1 MIVDDLPFS
10 VPARPKK
17 PLSTVAK
24 PRHTC
29 PSLLP
34 TLANIPDCKQRD
46 GSTATTATLGF
57 QRCPTLKADAGA
69 IRGQRAVAVAGT
81 MEAETSVRVASPQL
95 FVTRLATSPACTH
108 QIMQT
113 IRFRHAHFTARL
125 PVDYRYTPSHFW
137 LMPAPV
143 AADEHL
149 PDARG
154 SSPQAAAGQAA
165 TGQGTLWRIGF
176 TKFAT
181 RMLGELVEM
190 VLEVEPGQ
198 AISTGSRLGTVEGF
212 KAVSD
217 LFSVIDGTFSTRNP
231 LLTSEA
237 CLTHSD
243 PYERGW
249 LYTACGEHEPG
260 HLDVHGY
267 IAHLQETIDRLQASR
282 YSAGDMGD
290 S

>member
-1 MIVDDLPFS
+1 
-10 VPARPKK
+10 
-17 PLSTVAK
+17 
-24 PRHTC
+24 
-29 PSLLP
+29 
-34 TLANIPDCKQRD
+34 
-46 GSTATTATLGF
+46 
-57 QRCPTLKADAGA
+57 
-69 IRGQRAVAVAGT
+69 
-81 MEAETSVRVASPQL
+81 MEGETSERVALPQL
-95 FVTRLATSPACTH
+95 FVTQLPTSPACTH
-108 QIMQT
+108 QNMQT

-137 LMPAPV
+137 LLPAP
-143 AADEHL
+143 AAAGENLLDL
-149 PDARG
+149 QG
-154 SSPQAAAGQAA
+154 SSPQAADQAA
-165 TGQGTLWRIGF
+165 TEQGTLWRVGF

-198 AISTGSRLGTVEGF
+198 AITPGSRLGSVEGF

-217 LFSVIDGTFSTRNP
+217 LFSVIDGTFGTRNP

-249 LYTACGEHEPG
+249 LYTACGEPEPG

-267 IAHLQETIDRLQASR
+267 IAHLTTAPSSIMVVRPLHRPGNRCQVRLQGPAWHDASKTASSCR
-282 YSAGDMGD
+282 LRLAAHGPSSMRRNPAPPAERLPAGP
-290 S
+290 

>member
-1 MIVDDLPFS
+1 
-10 VPARPKK
+10 
-17 PLSTVAK
+17 
-24 PRHTC
+24 
-29 PSLLP
+29 
-34 TLANIPDCKQRD
+34 
-46 GSTATTATLGF
+46 
-57 QRCPTLKADAGA
+57 
-69 IRGQRAVAVAGT
+69 
-81 MEAETSVRVASPQL
+81 MEAETSERVALPQL
-95 FVTRLATSPACTH
+95 FVTQLPTSPACTH

-137 LMPAPV
+137 LLPAP
-143 AADEHL
+143 AATGEHL
-149 PDARG
+149 SDLHGA
-154 SSPQAAAGQAA
+154 SPQAAAGQAA
-165 TGQGTLWRIGF
+165 TGQGTLWRVGF

-198 AISTGSRLGTVEGF
+198 AITPGSRLGTVEGF

-249 LYTACGEHEPG
+249 LYTARGEPEPG

-282 YSAGDMGD
+282 YSGENAEDG
-290 S
+290 